1 MSGAIMRTPWA
12 GLKPQD
18 RRALLVGSVMLV
30 LLVGYARVLKPG
42 LARLAAER
50 ELLADQRALLVRER
64 ALVAVAP
71 SLPARLKQVNQVL
84 TTERPRLFAGDSV
97 AASAELTAFA
107 SQVAQ
112 VSGVQLASIEA
123 RTPVTTRGVTRLTA
137 DVRGDGSW
145 QQVLSFVR
153 LLEVS
158 GQLIEVSSVRFERG
172 ARGGPLGGDLVSF
185 SATLAGYSRGAR

>member
-1 MSGAIMRTPWA
+1 MSDGVMRSPLA

-18 RRALLVGSVMLV
+18 RRALLVGGVMLV

-42 LARLAAER
+42 LASLAAER
-50 ELLADQRALLVRER
+50 ELVADQRALLVRER

-84 TTERPRLFAGDSV
+84 MAERPRLFAGDSV

-112 VSGVQLASIEA
+112 VAGVQLASIEA

-145 QQVLSFVR
+145 RQVLSFVR

-158 GQLIEVSSVRFERG
+158 GQLVEVSSVRLERG

-185 SATLAGYSRGAR
+185 SATLTGYGRGAR

>member
-1 MSGAIMRTPWA
+1 MNAAAIRSPWA
-12 GLKPQD
+12 GLKSQD
-18 RRALLVGSVMLV
+18 RRALVVGGVMLV

-50 ELLADQRALLVRER
+50 ELVADQRALLVRER

-84 TTERPRLFAGDSV
+84 ATERPRLFAGDSV

-112 VSGVQLASIEA
+112 VAGVQLASIEA

-145 QQVLSFVR
+145 RQVLAFVR

-158 GQLIEVSSVRFERG
+158 GQLVEVSSIRLERG
-172 ARGGPLGGDLVSF
+172 ARGGPLGGDLVSI
-185 SATLAGYSRGAR
+185 SATLTGYSRGAR

>member
-1 MSGAIMRTPWA
+1 MSDVVMRSPLA

-18 RRALLVGSVMLV
+18 RRALLVGGVMLV

-50 ELLADQRALLVRER
+50 ELVSDRRALLVRER

-112 VSGVQLASIEA
+112 VAGVQLASIEA

-137 DVRGDGSW
+137 DVRGDGTW
-145 QQVLSFVR
+145 RQVLAFVR

-158 GQLIEVSSVRFERG
+158 GQLVEVSSVRLERG
-172 ARGGPLGGDLVSF
+172 ARGGPLGGDLVSI